1 LKLLEDCSFSF
12 KRLIPRVNG
21 FTEEQH
27 KREVQKVYCFLCAV
41 KLNPSKALGFDSE
54 AFTSGFIKTI
64 YEEIICS

>member
-1 LKLLEDCSFSF
+1 
-12 KRLIPRVNG
+12 VNG